1 LEALRDFTLAMVRQ
15 RGELEAGQ
23 LEAFYSAGY
32 TQQNVL
38 EVILGLSQK
47 VMSNY
52 TNHIAQT
59 PVDNAFQVFAWQKK

>member
-1 LEALRDFTLAMVRQ
+1 VRQ
-15 RGELEAGQ
+15 RGELEAKQ
-23 LEAFYSAGY
+23 LDDFYAAGY
-32 TQQNVL
+32 TQRNVL

-59 PVDNAFQVFAWQKK
+59 PVDKVFEVYAWEKK

>member
-1 LEALRDFTLAMVRQ
+1 VRQ
-15 RGELEAGQ
+15 RGELEPKQ
-23 LEAFYSAGY
+23 VQDFYAAGY
-32 TQQNVL
+32 SQQNVL

-59 PVDNAFQVFAWQKK
+59 PVDEAFKRFAWTKK